1 MAETTMMALC
11 RARGEARLE
20 RRSAPKPARGEAH
33 VRVLLAGVC
42 RTDLYAANGVLPV
55 AEGRVLGHELVAEV
69 ITSSRFAA
77 GTRVTAYPWIAC
89 GSCVECAAKTE
100 CTSTRVLGVDV
111 DGAFA
116 EELCIGDACLHE
128 VSRELP
134 LRRAAFIEPIAA
146 SLAVRLAPI
155 TRAQRGAVL
164 GAGRIATLTTRILEH
179 EGFDV
184 RQVATVEADARGAFD
199 YVIETNERTLADAIA
214 LVKAQGLVVLKSRPP
229 TSVPFDLAAAVKK
242 QLSFVAVAYAPF
254 AEAIALAANL
264 EIDDLL
270 GDVYPL
276 LRFAVAFERASE
288 VSSPELFLEPKGG

>member
-116 EELCIGDACLHE
+116 EELCIDDACLHE
-128 VSRELP
+128 VSRGTARAHHARSAGCGA
-134 LRRAAFIEPIAA
+134 RRRSHRHAHHAHPRAR
-146 SLAVRLAPI
+146 RL
-155 TRAQRGAVL
+155 
-164 GAGRIATLTTRILEH
+164 
-179 EGFDV
+179 
-184 RQVATVEADARGAFD
+184 
-199 YVIETNERTLADAIA
+199 
-214 LVKAQGLVVLKSRPP
+214 
-229 TSVPFDLAAAVKK
+229 
-242 QLSFVAVAYAPF
+242 
-254 AEAIALAANL
+254 
-264 EIDDLL
+264 
-270 GDVYPL
+270 
-276 LRFAVAFERASE
+276 
-288 VSSPELFLEPKGG
+288 